1 MSRDPMRQ
9 ARIRPTILN
18 LPASRIRAVYNAG
31 QGIEGLIPLWAGE
44 GDEPTPAFIRDA
56 AAAALAKGETYY
68 TPNRGILP
76 LREAI
81 RAYLQRAYAVD
92 VPMDRIVATASGMS
106 ALMITLQCLLEAGDS
121 AAVIGPIWPNGC
133 EAIRA
138 LGAQVHDVY
147 LQQQEDGRW
156 TLDLDR
162 LFAACDDT
170 TKLIML
176 NSPGNPTGWVASEA
190 ELKAILDFARA
201 RGLWILSDEVY
212 GRIAYGAARVPGRSH
227 APSFYT
233 LAEPDDAV
241 IVINSFSKSWSMTGW
256 RLGWVV
262 TRPDLAEAIEKMTEF
277 NVSCSN
283 AFAQWGAVAALN
295 EGDAYVDSLAERYGR
310 AADLVYQALAPLP
323 RVRLGRPEGAF
334 YAFFALDG
342 LKDSLR
348 FCLDLLPKAKVGL
361 APGIAFG
368 PAGEGRIRLCYA
380 ASLPKLSQA
389 LERLVP
395 HLK

>member
-1 MSRDPMRQ
+1 MTKQ
-9 ARIRPTILN
+9 ARIRQTILDI
-18 LPASRIRAVYNAG
+18 PASRIRAVYNAG
-31 QGIEGLIPLWAGE
+31 HRIEGMIPLWAGE
-44 GDEPTPAFIRDA
+44 GDEPTPDFIRDA
-56 AAAALAKGETYY
+56 AAAALARGETYY

-81 RAYLQRAYAVD
+81 RDYLKRAYRVD
-92 VPMDRIVATASGMS
+92 TPLDRIVATASGMS
-106 ALMITLQCLLEAGDS
+106 ALMITLQCLLEKGDS

-138 LGAQVHDVY
+138 LGAEVRDVY
-147 LQQQEDGRW
+147 LQQSEDGRW
-156 TLDLDR
+156 VLDLQR
-162 LFAACDDT
+162 LFDACDET
-170 TKLIML
+170 TRLIML

-190 ELKAILDFARA
+190 ELRAILDFARA
-201 RGLWILSDEVY
+201 RGIWLLSDEVY
-212 GRIAYGAARVPGRSH
+212 GRIVYGEARAPGRNH
-227 APSFYT
+227 APSYYT

-241 IVINSFSKSWSMTGW
+241 VIVNSFSKSWSMTGW

-262 TRPDLAEAIEKMTEF
+262 TRPDLADAIEKMTEF

-283 AFAQWGAVAALN
+283 AFAQWGAVTALN
-295 EGDAYVDSLAERYGR
+295 EGDAYVDGLVERYSR

-323 RVRLGRPEGAF
+323 RVRLGKPQGAF

-342 LKDSLR
+342 LQDSLQ

-361 APGIAFG
+361 APGVAFG

>member
-1 MSRDPMRQ
+1 MTP
-9 ARIRPTILN
+9 ARIRQTILD

-31 QGIEGLIPLWAGE
+31 QGIEGIIPLWAGE

-56 AAAALAKGETYY
+56 AAAALARGETYY

-76 LREAI
+76 LRVAI
-81 RAYLQRAYAVD
+81 RDYLKRAYAVD
-92 VPMDRIVATASGMS
+92 TGLERIVATASGMS
-106 ALMITLQCLLEAGDS
+106 ALMITLQCLLDAGDS

-138 LGAQVHDVY
+138 LGAVVHDVN

-162 LFAACDDT
+162 LFDACDDT

-176 NSPGNPTGWVASEA
+176 NSPGNPTGWVASVA
-190 ELKAILDFARA
+190 ELQAILDFARA
-201 RGLWILSDEVY
+201 RGIWILSDEVY
-212 GRIAYGAARVPGRSH
+212 GRIVYNTEARH
-227 APSFYT
+227 APSYYT
-233 LAEPDDAV
+233 LAAADDPVV
-241 IVINSFSKSWSMTGW
+241 IVNSFSKSWSMTGW

-262 TRPDLAEAIEKMTEF
+262 TRPDLADAIEKMTEF

-283 AFAQWGAVAALN
+283 AFAQWGAVTALN
-295 EGDAYVDSLAERYGR
+295 DGDAYVDSLVERYGR
-310 AADLVYQALAPLP
+310 AADLVYQTLAPLP
-323 RVRLGRPEGAF
+323 RVRLGKPEGAF

-342 LKDSLR
+342 LTDSLR